1 MKYAHLVLACSLFCH
16 PGQSQTYS
24 LSQILDSISSSN
36 ASMKMYD
43 AQVNSLDAA
52 ARGARNWM
60 APQVSTGLWMAPYN
74 INLWKGDGKGGTGMG
89 QYMVSAEQM
98 FPVKKL
104 NDANEAYMKSMSSV
118 EKENKQA
125 VLNELFAVAKHN
137 YYAWIILQKKL
148 SVLTE
153 SEHILKLIIG
163 SAENRYKNGLEKI
176 NAYYKAK
183 AALGN
188 LESMR
193 ISEENEIGQKR
204 IVLNTLMNR
213 DKSALLQVDTNY
225 VWMDYSG
232 QSFDSSLIYERR
244 SDLRAIDRNIQLLA
258 LQQNMERAGLKPQF
272 GVRYDHMFG
281 FGGLPMQYSLMGMVR
296 IPVNRST
303 RSNKANMES
312 LSWKSQSL
320 EEQKHSLANEY
331 EGMAAGLQ
339 KNMAAKKKQLLLYEN
354 NILPSLKNNFEV
366 MRLAFEQDTQE
377 LFELYDAWFTLTSSR
392 MEYIDLLGQLMDLQ
406 VDFEKILQIKPHE

>member
-1 MKYAHLVLACSLFCH
+1 MLFN
-16 PGQSQTYS
+16 G
-24 LSQILDSISSSN
+24 
-36 ASMKMYD
+36 
-43 AQVNSLDAA
+43 
-52 ARGARNWM
+52 
-60 APQVSTGLWMAPYN
+60 
-74 INLWKGDGKGGTGMG
+74 
-89 QYMVSAEQM
+89 E
-98 FPVKKL
+98 
-104 NDANEAYMKSMSSV
+104 
-118 EKENKQA
+118 QA

>member
-225 VWMDYSG
+225 V
-232 QSFDSSLIYERR
+232 
-244 SDLRAIDRNIQLLA
+244 
-258 LQQNMERAGLKPQF
+258 
-272 GVRYDHMFG
+272 
-281 FGGLPMQYSLMGMVR
+281 
-296 IPVNRST
+296 
-303 RSNKANMES
+303 
-312 LSWKSQSL
+312 
-320 EEQKHSLANEY
+320 
-331 EGMAAGLQ
+331 
-339 KNMAAKKKQLLLYEN
+339 
-354 NILPSLKNNFEV
+354 
-366 MRLAFEQDTQE
+366 
-377 LFELYDAWFTLTSSR
+377 
-392 MEYIDLLGQLMDLQ
+392 
-406 VDFEKILQIKPHE
+406 